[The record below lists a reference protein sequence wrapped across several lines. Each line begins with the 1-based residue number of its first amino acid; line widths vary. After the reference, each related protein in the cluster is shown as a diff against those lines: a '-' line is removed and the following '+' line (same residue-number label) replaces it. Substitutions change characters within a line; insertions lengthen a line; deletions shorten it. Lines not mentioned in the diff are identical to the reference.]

1 MCGSSIQM
9 ETLLRELL
17 VEFLKILLRLGVE
30 AGIVRACLIEF
41 SFLVFENYFLTV
53 ILSFF
58 FSGLFIL
65 QEAFKIT
72 RIKMITFNASL

>member
-53 ILSFF
+53 ILSCFF
-58 FSGLFIL
+58 F
-65 QEAFKIT
+65 
-72 RIKMITFNASL
+72 RIIYPAGSFQDHENQDDNIQC